1 MTSLEY
7 LHSRGYTHNDV
18 KAQNLL
24 LDSSGCDVYLVD
36 FGLASKYKVPQS
48 SVMIVHLCN
57 NVFCQDNLGFHHDGD
72 EDERFA
78 HEGTLE
84 YTSRDGHIGAHS
96 RLELSTNLREV
107 SHFPEKA
114 STRAFSGRCET
125 SRMFVASSSLE

>member
-36 FGLASKYKVPQS
+36 FGLASKYKVS
-48 SVMIVHLCN
+48 LSLAMLVLSLTTSVLA
-57 NVFCQDNLGFHHDGD
+57 QDNLGFHHDGD

-96 RLELSTNLREV
+96 RQELATNVREV
-107 SHFPEKA
+107 LQGPEKA
-114 STRAFSGRCET
+114 LF
-125 SRMFVASSSLE
+125 

>member
-36 FGLASKYKVPQS
+36 FGLASKYKVS
-48 SVMIVHLCN
+48 LSLALLVLCFDY
-57 NVFCQDNLGFHHDGD
+57 VLAQDNLGFHHDGD

-96 RLELSTNLREV
+96 RQELAMNPL
-107 SHFPEKA
+107 
-114 STRAFSGRCET
+114 
-125 SRMFVASSSLE
+125 

>member
-48 SVMIVHLCN
+48 LAMLVLIESCAKK
-57 NVFCQDNLGFHHDGD
+57 
-72 EDERFA
+72 RKR
-78 HEGTLE
+78 GTLW
-84 YTSRDGHIGAHS
+84 
-96 RLELSTNLREV
+96 
-107 SHFPEKA
+107 P
-114 STRAFSGRCET
+114 
-125 SRMFVASSSLE
+125 